1 MILCELCGR
10 PADCTHHLIF
20 GTGLRRLADE
30 DGLTMSLCNNCHNT
44 GIATLKIH
52 ENVAAERLSKM
63 LGQERWEKKQMAAG
77 KTEQEARVLFIARYG
92 RSWL

>member
-1 MILCELCGR
+1 MEICEICGR

-30 DGLTMSLCNNCHNT
+30 DGLTMSLCNKCHTT

-63 LGQERWEKKQMAAG
+63 LGQERWEKQRIIDGA
-77 KTEQEARVLFIARYG
+77 TQDEAREQFIKRYG